1 MFTKEEERRSRA
13 ARLSAHVRENF
24 SWERAAEVAEMR
36 LQCLCAMASHAQRLG
51 GWKHGHRGIRLAEAE
66 EARIASNQKK
76 ILAALMD
83 AADPNTPPTED
94 EILGLILGEVAFM
107 HKAGVF
113 AHPSR
118 LGHSGTSR

>member
-1 MFTKEEERRSRA
+1 MVHK
-13 ARLSAHVRENF
+13 
-24 SWERAAEVAEMR
+24 
-36 LQCLCAMASHAQRLG
+36 
-51 GWKHGHRGIRLAEAE
+51 GIRLAEAE

-107 HKAGVF
+107 HKTGAF
-113 AHPSR
+113 PHRRRP
-118 LGHSGTSR
+118 GHSGADRK

>member
-1 MFTKEEERRSRA
+1 MVNK
-13 ARLSAHVRENF
+13 
-24 SWERAAEVAEMR
+24 
-36 LQCLCAMASHAQRLG
+36 
-51 GWKHGHRGIRLAEAE
+51 GIRLAEAE
-66 EARIASNQKK
+66 EARIASNQEE

-113 AHPSR
+113 AHPRR
-118 LGHSGTSR
+118 LGYPGTSV